1 MQIFFVGH
9 TKWKLVDPSEKRP
22 MNLWSCKEMRNLH
35 PGSLNRFSPYIFL
48 IEAGILNLQY
58 NFWQSVFEG
67 RY

>member
-48 IEAGILNLQY
+48 IEAGILNLQ
-58 NFWQSVFEG
+58 
-67 RY
+67 